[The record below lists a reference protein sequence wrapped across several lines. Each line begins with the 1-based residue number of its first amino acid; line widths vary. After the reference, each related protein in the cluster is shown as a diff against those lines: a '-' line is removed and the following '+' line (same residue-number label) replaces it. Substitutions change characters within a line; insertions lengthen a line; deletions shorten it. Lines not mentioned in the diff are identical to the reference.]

1 MASET
6 VAFTVSMAQEYLRPP
21 GDSVR
26 LQHMINDPMTRMA
39 RAAVTLQQVT
49 TVIIEIDPTEPY
61 VEPR

>member
-6 VAFTVSMAQEYLRPP
+6 VTFSVSMAQEYLRPP
-21 GDSVR
+21 GDSAR

-49 TVIIEIDPTEPY
+49 TLIIEVDPSLPY